1 MNTKIITNT
10 SLQIPVWGLFIFVL
24 LAILYFAKAVFIPV
38 FLAILTSFILNPV
51 VAVINKKLRIPCQ
64 VGAAV
69 VLIFLSVFAATAV
82 NSLADPASMWF
93 ERLPKEMH
101 QVELKLSG
109 FRKSIENVQET
120 TETFGKIAVGDNSS
134 DTQEVVVRGP
144 NLFYKFLDNTQSLL
158 IALISYVVLLYLLLA
173 FGNSLARDIGN
184 MFKNKSYSRAL
195 MIVTREARSCISYY
209 LLVITAINIVLGCLV
224 TLAMWAAGMPNPMVW
239 GASAALLNYIPY
251 VGPAINFVIVAMVS
265 LLTFDTISQVV
276 IPPLLLL
283 GINLVEGQIVQPLTV
298 GRVFTI
304 NPVVVFISII
314 IWGWLWGAAG
324 IFMAVPILMVCTI
337 ILERSLKF
345 RQQKEII
352 QK

>member
-1 MNTKIITNT
+1 
-10 SLQIPVWGLFIFVL
+10 
-24 LAILYFAKAVFIPV
+24 
-38 FLAILTSFILNPV
+38 
-51 VAVINKKLRIPCQ
+51 
-64 VGAAV
+64 
-69 VLIFLSVFAATAV
+69 
-82 NSLADPASMWF
+82 
-93 ERLPKEMH
+93 
-101 QVELKLSG
+101 
-109 FRKSIENVQET
+109 
-120 TETFGKIAVGDNSS
+120 
-134 DTQEVVVRGP
+134 
-144 NLFYKFLDNTQSLL
+144 
-158 IALISYVVLLYLLLA
+158 
-173 FGNSLARDIGN
+173 
-184 MFKNKSYSRAL
+184 